1 MDSRMVTMNQNKLRK
16 LLFEEFRVNNKVEDT
31 EQIKKENL
39 IMDRFMKEF
48 NMKHIDDVDSFIWNV
63 RGNERTAFYKIKNLM
78 GELQNE
84 KNI

>member
-1 MDSRMVTMNQNKLRK
+1 MDSRLVTMNQKKLK
-16 LLFEEFRVNNKVEDT
+16 KFLFEEFGVNNKVEDT
-31 EQIKKENL
+31 EQAKKENL

-63 RGNERTAFYKIKNLM
+63 RGNERTAFYKIKKLM